1 MVSIA
6 KHAKEMFFG
15 GTIVTILFV
24 AVIGFMCPATTNDIA
39 NGDTIPFR
47 NDSGLFIMGQWTHW
61 FSSIFFTGAV
71 LMLGKALY
79 STFLKMDM
87 TEWNWFALGSF
98 LLFMYGI
105 SSVAGGLFDYNLF
118 MMIGDI
124 LLPLGLLLMAYSVY
138 RIYEPF
144 EEE

>member
-24 AVIGFMCPATTNDIA
+24 AVVGFMYPATTGDIA

-47 NDSGLFIMGQWTHW
+47 DDSGRFIMGQWTHW

-71 LMLGKALY
+71 LFLGKALY

-87 TEWNWFALGSF
+87 TEWNWFAFGSF
-98 LLFMYGI
+98 LLFVYGV
-105 SSVAGGLFDYNLF
+105 SSVAGGLFNYNLF
-118 MMIGDI
+118 IMVGDI

-138 RIYEPF
+138 KIYEPF

>member
-15 GTIVTILFV
+15 GTIVIIMFV
-24 AVIGFMCPATTNDIA
+24 AVIGFMYPATTDDIV

-47 NDSGLFIMGQWTHW
+47 DDSGRLIMGQWTHW
-61 FSSIFFTGAV
+61 FANIFFTGSV

-87 TEWNWFALGSF
+87 TEWNWFAFGSF
-98 LLFMYGI
+98 LLFIYGL

-118 MMIGDI
+118 TVVGDI
-124 LLPLGLLLMAYSVY
+124 LLPLGLLLMSYSVY